1 MRIATPHI
9 RRRRFPTPFMRSC
22 AQRHGGFFMC
32 FARRRRCSAMRP
44 TTLRARWTCPR
55 SCCPICARRMCSGCR
70 RGSRGLTMCSTRR
83 GASAWWRSTRTR
95 PVSSSRATMR
105 TPLRRSISRKAIRMR
120 ARRRSFASFSRMCGN
135 AASAMRMRTRPSC
148 SPVLTTIPKTS
159 RRPCFCRGSC
169 RRGIRRRTSASSR
182 STTWRSM
189 RRAFR
194 CLMMN
199 IRQHSTDCIRWRS

>member
-22 AQRHGGFFMC
+22 ARRPGGFFMC

-44 TTLRARWTCPR
+44 TTSRARWTCPR
-55 SCCPICARRMCSGCR
+55 SCCPICACRTCSGCR
-70 RGSRGLTMCSTRR
+70 HGSRGLTMCSTRR

-105 TPLRRSISRKAIRMR
+105 TPLRRNISGKAIRTR
-120 ARRRSFASFSRMCGN
+120 ARSRSCASFSRMCGSD
-135 AASAMRMRTRPSC
+135 ASAARMRTRPSC
-148 SPVLTTIPKTS
+148 SPVLTTIPKIS
-159 RRPCFCRGSC
+159 RPPCFCSGSC
-169 RRGIRRRTSASSR
+169 GRGIRRRTSASSR

-189 RRAFR
+189 RRASPCR
-194 CLMMN
+194 TMH
-199 IRQHSTDCIRWRS
+199 IREHSTDCIRWRS